1 MKKEAVA
8 AFRDEMEK
16 IAVGLP
22 HVLAGG
28 LIGLL
33 LGARLWRG
41 KDKGEQEASE
51 QNVQRA
57 LPGLAPGPMA
67 PGLES
72 TPLVFPRNKINR
84 MHDAL
89 RAYDLEPEAGEVNPE
104 EDMLR
109 FAPLGSLFGGLG
121 KLGQAPGSLAHRA
134 QLGAPGAW
142 GSLQGGGG
150 AGGAG
155 GGPPPPAP
163 SGPPG
168 GAGGDP
174 GIPAGGPPGGAG
186 GGDPLG
192 GAGKPMSASDLG
204 IGGGGLGGAAK
215 TPSASDLGI
224 PGGGDPTGGGKVA
237 EPPPAT
243 TAATGRPPA
252 EATAAGRMAASQKAS
267 TQVQSAVKGGFQ
279 PGESSRPSAS
289 DLGIPE

>member
-1 MKKEAVA
+1 MNKTTVA

-16 IAVGLP
+16 IAMGLP

-33 LGARLWRG
+33 LGARLWRD
-41 KDKGEQEASE
+41 KDKGEQERSE
-51 QNVQRA
+51 REVVQRE
-57 LPGLAPGPMA
+57 LPQMVGRMMPPGIEA
-67 PGLES
+67 
-72 TPLVFPRNKINR
+72 TPLMPPRNKINR

-89 RAYDLEPEAGEVNPE
+89 RAYSLEPEAGEVNPE
-104 EDMLR
+104 EDFMN
-109 FAPLGSLFGGLG
+109 FGSLGALT
-121 KLGQAPGSLAHRA
+121 KINQAPGSLAHRA

-142 GSLQGGGG
+142 GSLQQGGGGGG
-150 AGGAG
+150 AGESA
-155 GGPPPPAP
+155 PPAP
-163 SGPPG
+163 AAPAAPAGPPG

-174 GIPAGGPPGGAG
+174 LGGAAKPMTASDLGIGGG

-192 GAGKPMSASDLG
+192 GAGK
-204 IGGGGLGGAAK
+204 

-224 PGGGDPTGGGKVA
+224 GPASDPTGGGKA
-237 EPPPAT
+237 AQPPPPT

-267 TQVQSAVKGGFQ
+267 SQVQSAVKGGFQ
-279 PGESSRPSAS
+279 PGQSSTPSAS